1 MLIVVPFLHSREIF
15 GVVLIFIFGV
25 VTIWDGISKAV
36 EEIKS
41 GILVVGVSER
51 MNAINN
57 ARRDGE
63 RGEGTSFDAE
73 YCA

>member
-1 MLIVVPFLHSREIF
+1 M
-15 GVVLIFIFGV
+15 
-25 VTIWDGISKAV
+25 WDGISKAV

-57 ARRDGE
+57 ARRDGD
-63 RGEGTSFDAE
+63 RGDGTSFDVAS
-73 YCA
+73 CADF